1 MNTLTIDIY
10 VSDNNPT
17 LIMLSANTIPRP
29 EACLNAI
36 SDICYFRYPAGH
48 TSGHHHWWSINV
60 LPFTSHDYRH

>member
-36 SDICYFRYPAGH
+36 SAISGIRQDIRLGITIGGA
-48 TSGHHHWWSINV
+48 
-60 LPFTSHDYRH
+60 